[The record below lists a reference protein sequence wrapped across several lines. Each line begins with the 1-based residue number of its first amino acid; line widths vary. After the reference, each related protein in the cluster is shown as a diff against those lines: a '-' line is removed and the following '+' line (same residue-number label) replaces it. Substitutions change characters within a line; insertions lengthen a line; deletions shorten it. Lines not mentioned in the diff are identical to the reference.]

1 MQSVQSNSAAQ
12 TAAAAGVGRSAA
24 GGQAQQVASPAAHV
38 VSAAPQAS
46 ANAEASASAPA
57 INPAEMAARIERVA
71 EQMREMAKQN
81 NRDLAFDV
89 DKQVNRFVIR
99 VTNPTSG
106 ELIRQIPSEDILRIA
121 HRIDSMKGLIFED
134 LF

>member
-1 MQSVQSNSAAQ
+1 MQSVQSNQAAQ
-12 TAAAAGVGRSAA
+12 TAAAAGVGRPAA
-24 GGQAQQVASPAAHV
+24 GAQAQPAA
-38 VSAAPQAS
+38 SAVAHAAAQTS
-46 ANAEASASAPA
+46 AKPEARPAAPA
-57 INPAEMAARIERVA
+57 INPAEMAARIERVV

-121 HRIDSMKGLIFED
+121 HRMDSMKGLIFED